1 MATKSKNLSVEQRAY
16 VKLRASFAEFD
27 QVGYITSP
35 PILIG
40 TVEDEIAAHARII
53 GRPLHSRSIY
63 FRGDDL
69 EHAKRDTKVTAGV
82 SVSRNDFCNFP
93 FTKSSMSVYFDIE
106 TRRYTYT
113 DYKNKFVL
121 EPNQK
126 VKLANGR
133 VYAVTLVTATKM
145 RDSKEFNMRKY
156 KKIK

>member
-1 MATKSKNLSVEQRAY
+1 
-16 VKLRASFAEFD
+16 
-27 QVGYITSP
+27 
-35 PILIG
+35 
-40 TVEDEIAAHARII
+40 
-53 GRPLHSRSIY
+53 
-63 FRGDDL
+63 
-69 EHAKRDTKVTAGV
+69 
-82 SVSRNDFCNFP
+82 
-93 FTKSSMSVYFDIE
+93 MSVYYDIE